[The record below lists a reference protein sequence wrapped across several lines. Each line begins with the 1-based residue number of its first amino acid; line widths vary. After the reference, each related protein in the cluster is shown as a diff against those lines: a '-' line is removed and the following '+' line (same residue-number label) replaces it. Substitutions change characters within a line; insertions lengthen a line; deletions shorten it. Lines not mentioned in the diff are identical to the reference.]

1 MVNKVILLGNIGNDA
16 EGVNETITKFSVATT
31 ESWTKDGER
40 QEKTQWHNVVVYGK
54 IAPYLVD
61 RCKKGSQVYVEG
73 RLETRKWTDSNSVER
88 YSTEVIV
95 DIAGKVEV
103 MRNTSSGESSNNSA
117 PSNKPKTES
126 KTTSKN
132 TEKSESKKEAVL
144 PSREP
149 EQPEYVDTPTDNND
163 DDIPF

>member
-54 IAPYLVD
+54 IAPFLVD

-103 MRNTSSGESSNNSA
+103 MRNSSSGESSNSNTQSN
-117 PSNKPKTES
+117 SNKPKSENKAAQ
-126 KTTSKN
+126 KTA
-132 TEKSESKKEAVL
+132 EKTESKKEAVL

-149 EQPEYVDTPTDNND
+149 EQAEYVETDNND

>member
-73 RLETRKWTDSNSVER
+73 RLETRKWTDSNNIER

-103 MRNTSSGESSNNSA
+103 MRNSSSGESSNSNA
-117 PSNKPKTES
+117 QSNKPKSENKS
-126 KTTSKN
+126 NSKN
-132 TEKSESKKEAVL
+132 TDKTDNKKDTVL

-149 EQPEYVDTPTDNND
+149 EQPEYVDTNDNND

>member
-73 RLETRKWTDSNSVER
+73 RLETRKWTDNNNVER

-103 MRNTSSGESSNNSA
+103 MRNSSSGESSSSNSQSKSSKPKSENKSA
-117 PSNKPKTES
+117 PKTAEKTES
-126 KTTSKN
+126 KKD
-132 TEKSESKKEAVL
+132 AVL
-144 PSREP
+144 PAREP
-149 EQPEYVDTPTDNND
+149 EQPEYVDAND